1 LESGEL
7 QYEYQCG
14 EEVRCAGWNLE
25 SYSMS
30 INVVRLI
37 NPSKL
42 YPSILNEA
50 DEVGTTGEVGVVV
63 GGGARQ

>member
-1 LESGEL
+1 
-7 QYEYQCG
+7 
-14 EEVRCAGWNLE
+14 
-25 SYSMS
+25 MS